1 MSMNDYYRPEALYL
15 REDKSSKKEMSSSE
29 SHYPKFEV
37 TYQVGD
43 ETKTVTITAKGV
55 DFAKRLVYIKEGSL
69 GNTGKVN
76 IVRVVTL

>member
-15 REDKSSKKEMSSSE
+15 REDKSSEQGMGSSE

-37 TYQVGD
+37 TYQVGS
-43 ETKTVTITAKGV
+43 ETKTATVTAKGV

-76 IVRVVTL
+76 IIRVVAL

>member
-1 MSMNDYYRPEALYL
+1 MSMNDYYRQEYNYL
-15 REDKSSKKEMSSSE
+15 REDGSSE

-43 ETKTVTITAKGV
+43 EIKTITITAKGV

-76 IVRVVTL
+76 IVKVVAL

>member
-1 MSMNDYYRPEALYL
+1 MSMNE
-15 REDKSSKKEMSSSE
+15 
-29 SHYPKFEV
+29 YPRFEV

-43 ETKTVTITAKGV
+43 ETKTITITAKGV

-76 IVRVVTL
+76 IIKVVAL